1 MIIYAN
7 PNLCFKPY
15 LYSFRYL
22 QLFLQYFLATL
33 SRKDWSMYR
42 GEKSVL
48 VVDKHIFKMSMK
60 KKTLSDYNS
69 CFQHFYQSMKNNKK
83 YVSWVKKV
91 TAALMQKVQK
101 FKGHFS

>member
-60 KKTLSDYNS
+60 KKHYPTIAVVFST
-69 CFQHFYQSMKNNKK
+69 FT
-83 YVSWVKKV
+83 KV
-91 TAALMQKVQK
+91 
-101 FKGHFS
+101 